1 MHVIAKRYLLE
12 FGLKHP
18 NVKGELAS
26 WYHMIDKNEFP
37 DPSSIKA
44 IFRSADIIPDDRIVF
59 NIKGNSY
66 RIIVKVRYATQ
77 TMFIRFI
84 GTHAEYDKVN
94 AETI

>member
-1 MHVIAKRYLLE
+1 MHVISRKKLLV
-12 FGLKHP
+12 FGVTHP
-18 NVKGELAS
+18 DVKGELEA
-26 WYHMIDKNEFP
+26 WYHMITNTGYHEP
-37 DPSSIKA
+37 IA
-44 IFRSADIIPDDRIVF
+44 ITKVFGSADIIPSDRVIF

-66 RIIVKVRYATQ
+66 RIIVKVKYTTQ